1 MGAVALDAGWIG
13 PDGVG
18 GAYKNKAEV
27 LQAQSWYA
35 LGGVQ
40 GVLKGMSLA
49 GVAGSMAID
58 VAAGACMVS
67 RRDGSQ
73 AVQNMGYLLP
83 VPVTTR
89 VAFDPAS
96 ASARNDCLVAA
107 VVDTT
112 DGAVGTAALAVGGQ
126 LAVVKGVSGT
136 STPRTDAQIAAWL
149 GRGGFVRLADVPIAS
164 TDTQITMANVVY
176 SADSVPIQDSGT
188 ISSGVFTASTGW
200 SLTSQTLRKKGDRTA
215 FYIAFTR
222 TGAPITVSTFT
233 GDIGNTAVVTWDAT
247 KWPIAIRSAGSS
259 GGSGRMLAADINWS
273 GSVGTISIAAAGG
286 SADIATG
293 EVFSLAGTWLS

>member
-35 LGGVQ
+35 LGGDQ

-49 GVAGSMAID
+49 GVGGSMAID
-58 VAAGACMVS
+58 VAAGACLVS
-67 RRDGSQ
+67 RRDGAQ

-164 TDTQITMANVVY
+164 TDTQINMANVVA
-176 SADSVPIQDSGT
+176 SADSVPVQDSGT
-188 ISSGVFTASTGW
+188 ISNAFTVATGW
-200 SLTSQTLRKKGDRTA
+200 TISGQSFRKVGKQAFFSLVA
-215 FYIAFTR
+215 VR
-222 TGAPITVSTFT
+222 TGAAIVSSS
-233 GDIGNTAVVTWDAT
+233 GNIANTAVATWDTAMY
-247 KWPIAIRSAGSS
+247 PIVMDMAVGGGTS
-259 GGSGRMLAADINWS
+259 GYVAQGL
-273 GSVGTISIAAAGG
+273 VQ
-286 SADIATG
+286 
-293 EVFSLAGTWLS
+293 AGTLYVTAIANVASGTLGTGDTINLSGTWPTG